1 MSEEKEMLESYN
13 KKIKEKE
20 EEIEKW
26 NNLKGKNLFNEF
38 NLNEK
43 INNIKIG
50 NHGLSSLSTRI
61 GN

>member
-1 MSEEKEMLESYN
+1 MLESYD
-13 KKIKEKE
+13 KKIKAKE

-38 NLNEK
+38 NLVEK

-50 NHGLSSLSTRI
+50 NYGLSSLSTRI
-61 GN
+61 G